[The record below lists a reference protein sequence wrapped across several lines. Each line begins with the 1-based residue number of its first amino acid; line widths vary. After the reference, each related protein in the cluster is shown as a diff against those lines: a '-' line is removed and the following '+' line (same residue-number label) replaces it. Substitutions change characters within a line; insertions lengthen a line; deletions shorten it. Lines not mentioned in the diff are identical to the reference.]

1 MFAFGIDQTAR
12 YHGGIQA
19 PSNPVYLYK
28 FSFDGS
34 LNLIKTALFL
44 TDYPGAC
51 HGDDVFYMFKIMKIP
66 PPLFP
71 TNIALQ
77 TRRRMV
83 RMWTNFAKNGYV
95 NNSLLLYIYI
105 CIYNYSFDDSL

>member
-12 YHGGIQA
+12 YHAGIQSA
-19 PSNPVYLYK
+19 DNPVYMYK

-34 LNLIKTALFL
+34 LNLIKTVLFL
-44 TDYPGAC
+44 NDYPGVC
-51 HGDDVFYMFKIMKIP
+51 HGDDVFYMFKVTKVP

-83 RMWTNFAKNGYV
+83 RMWTNFAKNGYTLLFTSVRECNV
-95 NNSLLLYIYI
+95 NF
-105 CIYNYSFDDSL
+105 CFFFF